1 LPRSLLTRTVF
12 RFMSIYETFLVTRF
26 FTNDSSKAKKSL
38 RGRIA
43 AHTYHLDSLDEALLR
58 IDSIANLL
66 ASELPSIPTERLS
79 IRIACRTAVWP
90 AQTLGAALS
99 RIWADA
105 SGTFELAP
113 LRRKDAFAALDAHG
127 IDVEHFMRALLT
139 AQAVPFAIKP
149 LTLKMLIAI
158 YQQRGDL
165 PTSSIDLYKQGCL
178 ALCDERNKSRR
189 DSRRRGRLNAGQRM
203 RLAGRIA
210 AATIFGNR
218 FAVWTGSEID
228 CPREDI
234 PMTAIAG
241 RGEEGAFATFVA
253 RDDDVSEVLD
263 SGLFSS
269 RGECRMG
276 WAHQGYGEFLAALYL
291 FERGVPSETVL
302 KMLLHPAGGLIPQL
316 SIAAW
321 AASLNSGLRA
331 ALIADEPFAPL
342 RGDLSSWSAIDRAS
356 LVKSLLDAVECKR
369 VTDSPYANAEAYAK
383 LEHSGLA
390 AELRP
395 VITDGRLGVTTRRLA
410 LLIAEKCKVT
420 ELQPDLLE
428 VALDA
433 TDHPAVRAGA
443 VSALKH
449 CGDASVPALVRPL
462 AAGDGGP
469 DPQCDIKGKA
479 LDLLWPD
486 HLAAADLFPLLTPSA
501 DKMLIWSGFSPFPRG
516 DQTRHRVSISRPC
529 SISSNARSWLKTSL
543 ILMRYTPRPSV
554 GRRYGRD
561 TLCGSTAF
569 DWIPRKPRR
578 PGPSRS

>member
-1 LPRSLLTRTVF
+1 
-12 RFMSIYETFLVTRF
+12 
-26 FTNDSSKAKKSL
+26 
-38 RGRIA
+38 
-43 AHTYHLDSLDEALLR
+43 
-58 IDSIANLL
+58 
-66 ASELPSIPTERLS
+66 
-79 IRIACRTAVWP
+79 
-90 AQTLGAALS
+90 
-99 RIWADA
+99 
-105 SGTFELAP
+105 
-113 LRRKDAFAALDAHG
+113 
-127 IDVEHFMRALLT
+127 
-139 AQAVPFAIKP
+139 
-149 LTLKMLIAI
+149 
-158 YQQRGDL
+158 
-165 PTSSIDLYKQGCL
+165 
-178 ALCDERNKSRR
+178 
-189 DSRRRGRLNAGQRM
+189 
-203 RLAGRIA
+203 
-210 AATIFGNR
+210 
-218 FAVWTGSEID
+218 
-228 CPREDI
+228 
-234 PMTAIAG
+234 
-241 RGEEGAFATFVA
+241 
-253 RDDDVSEVLD
+253 
-263 SGLFSS
+263 
-269 RGECRMG
+269 
-276 WAHQGYGEFLAALYL
+276 
-291 FERGVPSETVL
+291 
-302 KMLLHPAGGLIPQL
+302 
-316 SIAAW
+316 
-321 AASLNSGLRA
+321 LRA

-410 LLIAEKCKVT
+410 PLIAEKCKVT